1 MPKEMDLKQVD
12 IWFQDETRIGQQGSV
27 TRVWHYCGKRPRVI
41 RQQQFESAYIFG
53 AFNPKTGDSVGL
65 VLPYVNKQTM
75 QLHMQEISHA
85 VPEGRHAVVVMD
97 GALWHQPSLNLHNV
111 TMLKLPPYSPELNPS
126 EQVWSYLKQHW
137 LSNRCFDGYEA
148 IVDAACKAWNRLC
161 SKPELIQSI
170 TSRDWIG
177 L

>member
-1 MPKEMDLKQVD
+1 MLWLLWMVPMASNQVN
-12 IWFQDETRIGQQGSV
+12 S
-27 TRVWHYCGKRPRVI
+27 
-41 RQQQFESAYIFG
+41 
-53 AFNPKTGDSVGL
+53 
-65 VLPYVNKQTM
+65 
-75 QLHMQEISHA
+75 
-85 VPEGRHAVVVMD
+85 
-97 GALWHQPSLNLHNV
+97 HNV

-148 IVDAACKAWNRLC
+148 IVNAACKAWNRLR